1 MPWNSYYQ
9 ITRSEEEGKIKL
21 DALSTEDTAM
31 CENAGL
37 GGFVF
42 ALILRVYFHDLL
54 SPSICFDS
62 LQSPLRMNEKYKL
75 LIRSRDYKGLPW
87 C

>member
-9 ITRSEEEGKIKL
+9 ITRSKEEGKIKL
-21 DALSTEDTAM
+21 DALSTGGIAM

-54 SPSICFDS
+54 SPSICSGS
-62 LQSPLRMNEKYKL
+62 LQLPLRMKERYKL
-75 LIRSRDYKGLPW
+75 LIGSRDYKGLPW
-87 C
+87 R